1 MKFIKVIT
9 KIFFWNKKGEPEI
22 PEAERMLQL
31 YLKYIPQLRKVMN
44 GEVNSFDGNYFK
56 RMYDF
61 WADWADISDEEEGV
75 NTRIHPAQEDVKILN
90 DTRKEATPLSVVKEL
105 EHIPVPFELT
115 HLHRKILMFKSKSK
129 LVAQKFTRDQINGFI
144 QRLENRKH
152 YLAHKDFFDK
162 FPSTNDEKIDNL
174 VTTYKLVMKK
184 AELFVPTFPQEA
196 IDVMEEYADRV
207 HQFTDEKCVFYVIA
221 EAKDFKKKYKKLDP
235 ILLVQSPFGF
245 YWQILGA
252 WDKEMLLLSEL

>member
-1 MKFIKVIT
+1 MKLKKIMKS
-9 KIFFWNKKGEPEI
+9 IFFWKKKGNPEI

-44 GEVNSFDGNYFK
+44 GDENPFDGNYFK

-61 WADWADISDEEEGV
+61 WADWDDVRENVTVIPFDQQGDE
-75 NTRIHPAQEDVKILN
+75 VKLI
-90 DTRKEATPLSVVKEL
+90 DDKRKEATPLSVVKEL
-105 EHIPVPFELT
+105 EHIPVPFDLMNI
-115 HLHRKILMFKSKSK
+115 HRKILMFKSKSK
-129 LVAQKFTRDQINGFI
+129 LVAQKFTRDQIEGFI

-152 YLAHKDFFDK
+152 YLAHKDFFEK

-174 VTTYKLVMKK
+174 VTTYKLVLKK

>member
-1 MKFIKVIT
+1 MKFVKVIT
-9 KIFFWNKKGEPEI
+9 KIFFWKKNGNPEI

-44 GEVNSFDGNYFK
+44 GQENIFDGNYLK

-61 WADWADISDEEEGV
+61 WEDFEDRIDEAEGI
-75 NTRIHPAQEDVKILN
+75 TRNPAHEDVKLLN

-105 EHIPVPFELT
+105 EHIPVPFDLKN
-115 HLHRKILMFKSKSK
+115 LHRKILMFKSKSK
-129 LVAQKFTRDQINGFI
+129 LVNQKFTRDQINGFI
-144 QRLENRKH
+144 QRLENRTH
-152 YLAHKDFFDK
+152 YLAHKDFFDS

-174 VTTYKLVMKK
+174 VTTYKLVLKK

-196 IDVMEEYADRV
+196 INVMEEYADRV